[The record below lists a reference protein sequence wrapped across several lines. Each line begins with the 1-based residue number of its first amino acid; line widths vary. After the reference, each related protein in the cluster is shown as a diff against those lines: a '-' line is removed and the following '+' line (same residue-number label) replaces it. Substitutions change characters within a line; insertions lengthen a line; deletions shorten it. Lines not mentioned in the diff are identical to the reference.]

1 MKQLGWFDGREALVQ
16 RSGGMINVYYGGSL
30 KPDGTGHGHV
40 KATGGPL
47 GENIVYWRLPAEYH
61 NRQQIHDPEW
71 QRSETRRLS
80 DRPILGQQTWIS
92 HKTVHFS

>member
-40 KATGGPL
+40 KATGG
-47 GENIVYWRLPAEYH
+47 
-61 NRQQIHDPEW
+61 
-71 QRSETRRLS
+71 S
-80 DRPILGQQTWIS
+80 TW
-92 HKTVHFS
+92 

>member
-40 KATGGPL
+40 KATGVHLVKISSTGDYPL
-47 GENIVYWRLPAEYH
+47 MKEVIP
-61 NRQQIHDPEW
+61 
-71 QRSETRRLS
+71 
-80 DRPILGQQTWIS
+80 
-92 HKTVHFS
+92 